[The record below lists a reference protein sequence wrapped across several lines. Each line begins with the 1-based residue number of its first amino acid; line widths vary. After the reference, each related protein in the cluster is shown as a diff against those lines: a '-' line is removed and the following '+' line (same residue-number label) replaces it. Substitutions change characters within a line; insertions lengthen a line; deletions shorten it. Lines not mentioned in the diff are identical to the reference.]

1 MYTLIT
7 TSAAGLEIASLVSVA
22 GPRAR
27 VMAAAK
33 KAAGKGA
40 VFFRA
45 GTDCG
50 YRGAVGTAWLS

>member
-1 MYTLIT
+1 MYYLVT
-7 TSAAGLEIASLVSVA
+7 TVRGIQTESAVRIP

-33 KAAGKGA
+33 KAAGRGA
-40 VFFRA
+40 RFFRA
-45 GTDCG
+45 GVDCG